1 MKPISVLMTAC
12 LGWSTSLGASAWADP
27 PAPTPLAEVLSA
39 ARKFE
44 LGLALSD
51 QQVAIARAA
60 RDTQEGGLWPRLEA
74 RLSYTRN
81 QHDAVVSLPG
91 GEGAEARTVTIT
103 PFDQLEA
110 QATLTVPI
118 LDLGLRARIGASELR
133 VEGLAAQRDSA
144 ATALDERVAT
154 AYFQIAFAQSRKD
167 IAASEVE
174 LVSLRLREL
183 AVRQAA
189 GFENRLVIETA
200 QADLERARR
209 EVSAAEYDLASARL
223 DLEMMSGKPAVVAT
237 LGGLNVGGAAM
248 SLEAALERVASLPAV
263 RAAEAEARAYR
274 READA
279 ARLDL
284 VPTVEAFVSD
294 RLTNAAG
301 FGEANNIS
309 AGISA
314 RFALDAPTFGRRD
327 EALARARAAELTAMV
342 ARRDAE
348 TRLRRLD
355 LERTQREAAVTA
367 ASAEVTAREA
377 ALRDAEVRAKGGLAT
392 TLELRTAERDRQ
404 AAWLELARA
413 QAELALTRALFIIAA
428 GGTP

>member
-1 MKPISVLMTAC
+1 MKTLPVLLTAC
-12 LGWSTSLGASAWADP
+12 LASMNLPGSGALANP
-27 PAPTPLAEVLSA
+27 PAPTPLAEVLAA

-44 LGLALSD
+44 LGLAVSD
-51 QQVAIARAA
+51 QQVAIARAT

-81 QHDAVVSLPG
+81 QHDAVVSLPVG
-91 GEGAEARTVTIT
+91 DTTRSITIT

-133 VEGLAAQRDSA
+133 VDGLTAQRDNA
-144 ATALDERVAT
+144 AMALDERVAT
-154 AYFQIAFAQSRKD
+154 AYFQVAFAQSRKD
-167 IAASEVE
+167 IASAEVE
-174 LVSLRLREL
+174 LVSLRIREL
-183 AVRQAA
+183 AARQAA

-200 QADLERARR
+200 NADLERARR
-209 EVSAAEYDLASARL
+209 EVSAADYDLASARL
-223 DLEMMSGKPAVVAT
+223 DLEMLSGKPAVVASME
-237 LGGLNVGGAAM
+237 GLKLAM
-248 SLEAALERVASLPAV
+248 SLEVALERVASLPAV

-301 FGEANNIS
+301 FGEVNNIS

-327 EALARARAAELTAMV
+327 EAMARARAAELNAMV

-348 TRLRRLD
+348 TRLRRLH
-355 LERTQREAAVTA
+355 LERTHREAAVTA

-377 ALRDAEVRAKGGLAT
+377 ALRDAEVRTKGGLAT

-413 QAELALTRALFIIAA
+413 QAELALTQALFIIAA
-428 GGTP
+428 GGAP